1 MLDQEVQRRMDAYRG
16 NPQMLMQRY
25 QQSQQLIDLLALQ
38 EIKSRKEAA
47 VREMQ
52 MRMAQNQPGG
62 LPTIAEQRE
71 KEVMD
76 LTRQELVQQIGST
89 LQQQAQAKQA
99 AMQKLMGG
107 LTQAPGAGSAMQ
119 PQAMAAGGI
128 VAFQAGGTPE
138 DQIPLE
144 MTDESPVDP
153 RDREKGLIELLRR
166 LGVSPE
172 QYAQQLA
179 ARRAG
184 SSFPYPEEGTT
195 QDLSGAERNAPRTP
209 SALER
214 ARAAMVARESGNVP
228 APAAGLGAL
237 PAGQSR
243 LRDEIKTSIGT
254 GGTADQNSALGEL
267 RAAIT
272 ELKKPQDFP
281 EIDVAGRQQAIA
293 ERRAAMEKEFN
304 PNRQRLNSLIEFLA
318 GGAGRTSL
326 GSVGAGAAR
335 AGTSYEARQ
344 EAARRERV
352 KEIGQMEEDLRKQR
366 EAQALGKMQLGLKTT
381 ELGLKAHEQLAALST
396 KVAEGNADR
405 ANRLANT
412 ALELAGRKDIST
424 DEQLTRLRIAA
435 AELGLKADDM
445 RLTNMIRLANVEV
458 EQDKANKA
466 ARPTDLTNMA
476 GVLAKRIRQQN
487 PGMSEEEVQDKAY
500 RETASA
506 LGRYPGDVRAG
517 LEADKAK
524 LEAERLK
531 EFVERGVTNRTST
544 LRMQLQGTKNPKR
557 REELQAEITRIENE
571 VRSMYPDLYP
581 QTAPAKPAAPAA
593 GAAATGVMPLPSD
606 QKDLQVGKVYN
617 TSRGPAMWNGK
628 QFVQ

>member
-1 MLDQEVQRRMDAYRG
+1 
-16 NPQMLMQRY
+16 
-25 QQSQQLIDLLALQ
+25 
-38 EIKSRKEAA
+38 
-47 VREMQ
+47 
-52 MRMAQNQPGG
+52 
-62 LPTIAEQRE
+62 
-71 KEVMD
+71 
-76 LTRQELVQQIGST
+76 
-89 LQQQAQAKQA
+89 
-99 AMQKLMGG
+99 
-107 LTQAPGAGSAMQ
+107 
-119 PQAMAAGGI
+119 
-128 VAFQAGGTPE
+128 
-138 DQIPLE
+138 
-144 MTDESPVDP
+144 
-153 RDREKGLIELLRR
+153 
-166 LGVSPE
+166 
-172 QYAQQLA
+172 
-179 ARRAG
+179 
-184 SSFPYPEEGTT
+184 
-195 QDLSGAERNAPRTP
+195 
-209 SALER
+209 
-214 ARAAMVARESGNVP
+214 
-228 APAAGLGAL
+228 
-237 PAGQSR
+237 
-243 LRDEIKTSIGT
+243 
-254 GGTADQNSALGEL
+254 
-267 RAAIT
+267 
-272 ELKKPQDFP
+272 
-281 EIDVAGRQQAIA
+281 
-293 ERRAAMEKEFN
+293 
-304 PNRQRLNSLIEFLA
+304 LA

-335 AGTSYEARQ
+335 AGAAYEARQ

-366 EAQALGKMQLGLKTT
+366 EAQALGKMQMGLKTT

-412 ALELAGRKDIST
+412 ALELAGRQDISRE
-424 DEQLTRLRIAA
+424 EQLTRLRIAA

-506 LGRYPGDVRAG
+506 LGRYPADVRAG
-517 LEADKAK
+517 VEAKEAKLEADK
-524 LEAERLK
+524 LK
-531 EFVERGVTNRTST
+531 EFVERGITNKTST

-571 VRSMYPDLYP
+571 VRSMYPDLYS
-581 QTAPAKPAAPAA
+581 QTAPAKPAAPAT
-593 GAAATGVMPLPSD
+593 GTAATGVMPLPSD